1 MLVIFPLEKLRN
13 EVLLELQHR
22 IHFFSEINAKYFEY
36 SLDDSSDDVAEMA
49 SIAIEKHFLNQE

>member
-1 MLVIFPLEKLRN
+1 MLEK
-13 EVLLELQHR
+13 LQHR

-49 SIAIEKHFLNQE
+49 SIAIEKLFLNQE